1 MEKSKFD
8 GKAIEGLGE
17 LVEHHE
23 NQQERPRQPSS
34 DVAER
39 SGSANPS
46 KEEKEKRV
54 P

>member
-8 GKAIEGLGE
+8 GKAIEALDQ

-23 NQQERPRQPSS
+23 NEHERSGRPSS
-34 DVAER
+34 DAEDHGR
-39 SGSANPS
+39 AHPS
-46 KEEKEKRV
+46 EEEKRV